1 MTALMS
7 GQLPQNYVLHSVVI
21 AIALIIGIVLILSHN
36 WGCSKTGVPDIGV
49 SQISN

>member
-7 GQLPQNYVLHSVVI
+7 GQLPQNYVVHSVL
-21 AIALIIGIVLILSHN
+21 IALAILIAVVLLLSHN
-36 WGCSKTGVPDIGV
+36 WGCSPTGVNDIGV